1 MSGIFIA
8 KGRMTEPR
16 LTLNSV
22 SYTLP
27 QGRPLFSSLNASFG
41 TQRTGLVGRNGVG
54 KSVLARIL
62 AGELAPTRGS
72 VSRQGRL
79 HYLAQNPLTHNPLQ
93 SVAALAGV
101 EDALQALQRI
111 EQGSVNPQDYELLA
125 ERWDLPQQFQQ
136 RLQDIGLPALSP
148 DMPARQLSGG
158 QAMRVALMG
167 ARLAQAD
174 FLILDEPSNHLDA
187 ASRAALAQELAQW
200 RGGLLLISHDR
211 SLLQIMDSI
220 AELSPSAITT
230 YGGSYAFYEQAQGQQ
245 TQNLQ
250 AELARLKLERARA
263 QQALRTQQERQQRK
277 QSRGDK
283 LGKNSNQAKILLDF
297 GKERAQGT
305 SGKLAAQHAAGREA
319 LNDSVREAAQA
330 LGQQVDWQ
338 TSSIHWH
345 LPEGIA
351 APGSARLVAELTGVQ
366 LPLVAPHQP
375 IDLQLHAG
383 DRIALCGPNGCGK
396 STLLQVLAGQLEPLA
411 GQRHMHLPFAMLDQ
425 TQSQLQ
431 PGLSVL
437 AQLQF
442 NSPRTPES
450 LQRMRLAQLGLGAEH
465 IDLPAE
471 QLSGGERLK
480 AAMACALYRD
490 EPAQCLLLDEPD
502 NHLDLPSLQALESVL
517 SQYPGT
523 LVIVSHDETLLQALN
538 LTHRLNFKNGCWE
551 LGAGNILEMAA
562 SPDNTL

>member
-1 MSGIFIA
+1 
-8 KGRMTEPR
+8 MTKPR
-16 LTLNSV
+16 LTLHGV

-27 QGRPLFSSLNASFG
+27 QGRQLFSSLSASFG
-41 TQRTGLVGRNGVG
+41 AQRTGLVGRNGVG

-62 AGELAPTRGS
+62 AGALAPTSGS
-72 VSRQGRL
+72 MTRNGTV
-79 HYLAQNPLTHNPLQ
+79 HYLAQNPLQACPLQ
-93 SVAALAGV
+93 SIAALARIAP
-101 EDALQALQRI
+101 ALCALQRI
-111 EQGSVNPQDYELLA
+111 EQGSVDPQDYELLA

-136 RLQDIGLPALSP
+136 RLQDMGLPALSP
-148 DMPARQLSGG
+148 DTPASQLSGG
-158 QAMRVALMG
+158 QAMRVAMMG

-187 ASRAALAQELAQW
+187 ESRAALARELQQW
-200 RGGLLLISHDR
+200 SGGLLLISHDR

-230 YGGSYAFYEQAQGQQ
+230 YGGNYAFYEQAQGQQ

-250 AELARLKLERARA
+250 AELARLKLERART

-283 LGKNSNQAKILLDF
+283 LGKSSNQAKILLDF

-305 SGKLAAQHAAGREA
+305 SGKLAAQHAASREA
-319 LNDSVREAAQA
+319 LNQNVRAAAQQ
-330 LGQQVDWQ
+330 LEQQVDWQ
-338 TSSIHWH
+338 ASSIHWH
-345 LPEGIA
+345 LPDAFKA
-351 APGSARLVAELTGVQ
+351 AGNDRVAAELIDVQ
-366 LPLVAPHQP
+366 LPLVAPHRP
-375 IDLQLHAG
+375 IQLQLRAG
-383 DRIALCGPNGCGK
+383 QRVAICGPNGCGK
-396 STLLQVLAGQLEPLA
+396 STLLQVLAGQIEPLT

-431 PGLSVL
+431 AGLSVL
-437 AQLQF
+437 AQLQIS
-442 NSPRTPES
+442 SPRTPES

-502 NHLDLPSLQALESVL
+502 NHLDLPSLQALESML
-517 SQYPGT
+517 GQYPGT

-538 LTHRLNFKNGCWE
+538 LTHRLNFKNACWE
-551 LGAGNILEMAA
+551 LE
-562 SPDNTL
+562 TL

>member
-1 MSGIFIA
+1 
-8 KGRMTEPR
+8 MTEPR
-16 LTLNSV
+16 LTLHGV

-27 QGRPLFSSLNASFG
+27 QGRQLFSSLSASFG
-41 TQRTGLVGRNGVG
+41 AQRTGLVGRNGAG

-62 AGELAPTRGS
+62 AGELAPTGGT

-79 HYLAQNPLTHNPLQ
+79 HYLAQNPLAHNPQQ
-93 SVAALAGV
+93 SVAALAGI

-111 EQGSVNPQDYELLA
+111 EQGSVDPHDYDLLA
-125 ERWDLPQQFQQ
+125 ERWDLPLQFQAQ
-136 RLQDIGLPALSP
+136 LQNMGLPALSP

-187 ASRAALAQELAQW
+187 QSRAALARELQQW
-200 RGGLLLISHDR
+200 SGGLLLISHDR
-211 SLLQIMDSI
+211 SLLQTMDSI

-230 YGGSYAFYEQAQGQQ
+230 YGGNYAFYKQAQGQQ
-245 TQNLQ
+245 TQNLH

-297 GKERAQGT
+297 GKERAQSTG
-305 SGKLAAQHAAGREA
+305 GKLVAQHAATREA

-338 TSSIHWH
+338 ASSIHWH
-345 LPEGIA
+345 LPDAFKPAGSDRIA
-351 APGSARLVAELTGVQ
+351 AELLDVQ
-366 LPLVAPHQP
+366 LPLVAPHRP
-375 IDLQLHAG
+375 IQLQLRVGQRVA
-383 DRIALCGPNGCGK
+383 ICGPNGCGK
-396 STLLQVLAGQLEPLA
+396 STLLQVLAGQIEPLE

-431 PGLSVL
+431 PRLSML
-437 AQLQF
+437 AQLQI
-442 NSPRTPES
+442 NSPRAPES

-502 NHLDLPSLQALESVL
+502 NHLDLPSLQALESML

-523 LVIVSHDETLLQALN
+523 LVIVSHDEALLQALN
-538 LTHRLNFKNGCWE
+538 LTHRLNFKNACWE
-551 LGAGNILEMAA
+551 LE
-562 SPDNTL
+562 TL